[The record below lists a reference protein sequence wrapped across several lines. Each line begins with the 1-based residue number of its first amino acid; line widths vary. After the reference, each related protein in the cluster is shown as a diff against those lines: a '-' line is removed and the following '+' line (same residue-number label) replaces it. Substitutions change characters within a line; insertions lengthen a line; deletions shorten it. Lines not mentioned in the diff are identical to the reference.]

1 MHFYAGISDDL
12 LCIHHGL
19 SESGTVP
26 APSAAPPDVL
36 YDKRNSKTFGTED
49 QRQNLSPVAGEYR
62 GCDMFSDPCRR
73 HNRYGICTGT
83 SRISGDRTGTEIV
96 PVLFVYTMSQVQ
108 MLYKVYRVGRSI
120 LLDHSMRGE
129 KMSSFFHEA
138 VEENPIIAA
147 VKNMDDLKSCC
158 SLKDIRVVFILF
170 GDVCSIREIVQKI
183 KDSGKVAMVHVD
195 LISGLSSK
203 EIVVDFIRKNT
214 EADGIIS
221 TKAALIKRVKE
232 LKMFT
237 VLWYFLLDSMAYENI
252 RQQQH
257 AVKPDYIE
265 VLPGVM
271 PKGIGKV
278 CKMSKTPI
286 IAGGLI
292 SDKESVMAALSA
304 GAIAVSSTNHEV
316 WKL

>member
-1 MHFYAGISDDL
+1 MRCCTEYTDRAGVSL
-12 LCIHHGL
+12 L
-19 SESGTVP
+19 
-26 APSAAPPDVL
+26 D
-36 YDKRNSKTFGTED
+36 
-49 QRQNLSPVAGEYR
+49 
-62 GCDMFSDPCRR
+62 
-73 HNRYGICTGT
+73 
-83 SRISGDRTGTEIV
+83 
-96 PVLFVYTMSQVQ
+96 YTMSQVQ
-108 MLYKVYRVGRSI
+108 RLHKVYRVGRSI
-120 LLDHSMRGE
+120 LLDYIMRGE

-147 VKNMDDLKSCC
+147 VKNMDDLKICC
-158 SLKDIRVVFILF
+158 SLEDIRVVFILF
-170 GDVCSIREIVQKI
+170 GDVCSIREIVQQI
-183 KDSGKVAMVHVD
+183 KDSGKVAMVHID

-221 TKAALIKRVKE
+221 TKAALIKRGKE

-237 VLWYFLLDSMAYENI
+237 VLRYFLLDSMAYENI

-271 PKGIGKV
+271 PKVIGKV

-316 WKL
+316 WKM